1 MSQAKSVYGKI
12 KVVDY
17 GENYKVKLVDY
28 GENVKIKVVD
38 YGENSV
44 GRWKYVE

>member
-1 MSQAKSVYGKI
+1 
-12 KVVDY
+12 VDY